1 MQLQY
6 TMTRRDLRDQFAALG
21 RTRGS
26 LGARYVATN
35 RLMMAL
41 VFAAALGV
49 SGWRTVQR
57 AGGLNAVAAATL
69 AVLTLLLAVF
79 LAAYWALAPRLFAS
93 VQLLALRAAL
103 DSLTAAP
110 YTLQLADGQL
120 HYQGPSL
127 NAGRGALDCAVTG
140 LRAVRRDKAGL
151 VVIFADG
158 SGALVP
164 NRAFSGAQE
173 LHSWLQA
180 LQPQPGPVG
189 PSGAAQPA
197 PADGFVPDDADG
209 GVLACTLD
217 AETTRRL
224 LWELNAALLKTPVYW
239 RRLWWAPLLLA
250 VGGALLVA
258 QGVWWLLPVLAVIVV
273 WAVRRNARST
283 AARLAGHSVIRF
295 GPDAM
300 QVETGAGGR
309 FEVPYRGL
317 TGPYR
322 TAHGI
327 FLYDPAANV
336 ARVFPRAALTPESE
350 AALWT
355 LLCRKTGREV

>member
-41 VFAAALGV
+41 VFVAALGV

-69 AVLTLLLAVF
+69 VVLALLLAVF

-164 NRAFSGAQE
+164 NRDTRSRV
-173 LHSWLQA
+173 S
-180 LQPQPGPVG
+180 
-189 PSGAAQPA
+189 
-197 PADGFVPDDADG
+197 
-209 GVLACTLD
+209 CT
-217 AETTRRL
+217 AGCRRCS
-224 LWELNAALLKTPVYW
+224 
-239 RRLWWAPLLLA
+239 
-250 VGGALLVA
+250 
-258 QGVWWLLPVLAVIVV
+258 
-273 WAVRRNARST
+273 RSRGRSV
-283 AARLAGHSVIRF
+283 RLARRSPPR
-295 GPDAM
+295 
-300 QVETGAGGR
+300 
-309 FEVPYRGL
+309 
-317 TGPYR
+317 R
-322 TAHGI
+322 TA
-327 FLYDPAANV
+327 
-336 ARVFPRAALTPESE
+336 
-350 AALWT
+350 
-355 LLCRKTGREV
+355 LCRMVRMAGCWPARWMRKRPGGFCGN

>member
-41 VFAAALGV
+41 VFVAALGV

-69 AVLTLLLAVF
+69 VVLALLLAVF

-158 SGALVP
+158 SACAQPRLFRCAGAAQLAAGAAAAAGAGRSVWRGAARP
-164 NRAFSGAQE
+164 GGRLCAGWCGWRGVGLHAGCRNDPAAFVGTERRSAENARLLAAVVVGAVAFGRRGRAAGCARRVVAAASAGGHCCVGRAAQCAQ
-173 LHSWLQA
+173 H
-180 LQPQPGPVG
+180 
-189 PSGAAQPA
+189 SGAAGRAQRDPLR
-197 PADGFVPDDADG
+197 P
-209 GVLACTLD
+209 
-217 AETTRRL
+217 RRH
-224 LWELNAALLKTPVYW
+224 AGRDRRGRPV
-239 RRLWWAPLLLA
+239 
-250 VGGALLVA
+250 
-258 QGVWWLLPVLAVIVV
+258 
-273 WAVRRNARST
+273 
-283 AARLAGHSVIRF
+283 
-295 GPDAM
+295 
-300 QVETGAGGR
+300 
-309 FEVPYRGL
+309 
-317 TGPYR
+317 
-322 TAHGI
+322 
-327 FLYDPAANV
+327 
-336 ARVFPRAALTPESE
+336 
-350 AALWT
+350 
-355 LLCRKTGREV
+355 

>member
-120 HYQGPSL
+120 HYQGPAS
-127 NAGRGALDCAVTG
+127 T
-140 LRAVRRDKAGL
+140 
-151 VVIFADG
+151 
-158 SGALVP
+158 
-164 NRAFSGAQE
+164 
-173 LHSWLQA
+173 
-180 LQPQPGPVG
+180 PGVG
-189 PSGAAQPA
+189 
-197 PADGFVPDDADG
+197 
-209 GVLACTLD
+209 
-217 AETTRRL
+217 
-224 LWELNAALLKTPVYW
+224 
-239 RRLWWAPLLLA
+239 
-250 VGGALLVA
+250 
-258 QGVWWLLPVLAVIVV
+258 
-273 WAVRRNARST
+273 RST
-283 AARLAGHSVIRF
+283 A
-295 GPDAM
+295 P
-300 QVETGAGGR
+300 
-309 FEVPYRGL
+309 
-317 TGPYR
+317 
-322 TAHGI
+322 
-327 FLYDPAANV
+327 
-336 ARVFPRAALTPESE
+336 
-350 AALWT
+350 
-355 LLCRKTGREV
+355 